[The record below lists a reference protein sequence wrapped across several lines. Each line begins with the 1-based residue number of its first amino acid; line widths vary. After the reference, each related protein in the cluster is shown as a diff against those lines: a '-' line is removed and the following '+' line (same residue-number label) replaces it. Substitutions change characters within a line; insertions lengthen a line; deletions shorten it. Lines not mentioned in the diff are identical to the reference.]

1 MLSCILGIIF
11 YILYILIMLN
21 IYFFKHLWYYLS
33 YYFEF
38 LWYNLSYY
46 IKYSIY
52 YLWYNLKPYNI
63 FYNIIKYIDLI
74 IIPLSISF
82 FIILFITIL
91 LFIFLLII
99 LLFSTGDANSYMMTP
114 DNIDR
119 MSNIG
124 SKVHDLIY
132 AASNDVSGAASNA
145 NDVSSSNANDVSGTA
160 CNTIPNPHGF
170 NEANFPDNWKRERA
184 FKIVE
189 KLESTNQDF
198 ILVSKNLPIDD
209 TEREFVKNLLLN
221 DYPED
226 LQTRIITDGY
236 HKGTETVVH
245 KNVSNKPEI
254 IASNSIRFNDKTIT
268 RLVESINKNYP
279 PKK

>member
-1 MLSCILGIIF
+1 
-11 YILYILIMLN
+11 
-21 IYFFKHLWYYLS
+21 
-33 YYFEF
+33 
-38 LWYNLSYY
+38 
-46 IKYSIY
+46 
-52 YLWYNLKPYNI
+52 
-63 FYNIIKYIDLI
+63 
-74 IIPLSISF
+74 
-82 FIILFITIL
+82 
-91 LFIFLLII
+91 
-99 LLFSTGDANSYMMTP
+99 MTP

-160 CNTIPNPHGF
+160 CNTIPNPH
-170 NEANFPDNWKRERA
+170 
-184 FKIVE
+184 
-189 KLESTNQDF
+189 
-198 ILVSKNLPIDD
+198 DD